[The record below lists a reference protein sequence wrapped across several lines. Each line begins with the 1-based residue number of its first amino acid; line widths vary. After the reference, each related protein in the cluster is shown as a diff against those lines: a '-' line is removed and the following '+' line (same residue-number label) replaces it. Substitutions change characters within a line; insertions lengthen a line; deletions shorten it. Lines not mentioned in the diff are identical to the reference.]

1 MRKLLIFAFAIFL
14 SSVAYSQNLC
24 VNEFK
29 SVDKSIGANIELRTD
44 LNNRPCAL
52 IKVEFPVQGVKFQGN
67 VIGDVSFKDNAY
79 FVFLSPGSSYLQV
92 KSPNASSFRIDFR
105 EFGFKRVEEGAIYC
119 LILSDEGEL
128 SAEDLYNRAM
138 SYDSANDITNS
149 VKYLQLSADKNYAP
163 AECMLGVIYYAGFGD
178 IQKDYVLAFQYFSRS
193 AAQSYDEAIFYKATC
208 YYDGNGV
215 EQNLAEAFNLWKS
228 IADKGHIRAQNNVGM
243 CYMNGVGISKNATE
257 GIKWLELAAEQGYS
271 EAQFSIGNAYFT
283 GNGVS
288 TDYSKAAKWFEM
300 GAAQNNPACQYA
312 LGVFYENGLGV
323 TKDIDKAIDYYK
335 KSSDQG
341 TYEAKKALLRFKN
354 N

>member
-1 MRKLLIFAFAIFL
+1 MRTCFIFIYSIILYASAF
-14 SSVAYSQNLC
+14 SQSLC
-24 VNEFK
+24 VNDFK
-29 SVDKSIGANIELRTD
+29 FVEKENGENIETRTD

-52 IKVEFPVQGVKFQGN
+52 IKVEFPVLGVKFQGN

-79 FVFLSPGSSYLQV
+79 FVYLSPGSSYLQV
-92 KSPNASSFRIDFR
+92 KSPNASSFRVDFR
-105 EFGFKRVEEGAIYC
+105 EFGLKRVEEGAIYC
-119 LILSDEGEL
+119 LILSDESEL
-128 SAEDLYNRAM
+128 SAEDLYNIGM

-149 VKYLQLSADKNYAP
+149 VKYLKLSADKNYAP

-178 IQKDYVLAFQYFSRS
+178 IQKDYVLAFQYFSKS
-193 AAQSYDEAIFYKATC
+193 AAKSYDEAIFYKATF
-208 YYDGNGV
+208 YYNGNGV

-228 IADKGHIRAQNNVGM
+228 IAEKGHIRAQNNVGM
-243 CYMNGVGISKNATE
+243 CYMNGVGISKNEAE
-257 GIKWLELAAEQGYS
+257 GIKWLELASEQGYS

-300 GAAQNNPACQYA
+300 GAVQNNPACQYA

-341 TYEAKKALLRFKN
+341 TYEAKKALLKFKN
-354 N
+354 Y